1 MCGGGSSKAS
11 DAAQKREDE
20 RQAEIGRSTSAID
33 AAFGN
38 RGAQQQEFVNSLRE
52 FLTGDVRRQQKV
64 AGRRSKFGL
73 ARAGLTGGSQAVDQ
87 GRTLAEEFTEGLLKS
102 ERTAQGG
109 LADLK
114 AQDEQARLQL
124 LGLAQTGLKAGT
136 AASRASEAIQSNLAG
151 ASARGLQEG
160 VGDVFGKTANLFRAQ
175 EEAAARR
182 KGLAESEIFADPFSR
197 G

>member
-1 MCGGGSSKAS
+1 MCGGGDSKAS
-11 DAAQKREDE
+11 DAAQAREDE
-20 RQAEIGRSTSAID
+20 RQAEITRSTGAID
-33 AAFGN
+33 RAFGG

-64 AGRRSKFGL
+64 ATRRNKFSL
-73 ARAGLTGGSQAVDQ
+73 ARSGLTGGSQSVDQ
-87 GRTLAEEFTEGLLKS
+87 GRTLAEEFTEGLIKA
-102 ERTAQGG
+102 ERGAQGG

-114 AQDEQARLQL
+114 AQDEQSRLQL

-151 ASARGLQEG
+151 ASARGLQG
-160 VGDVFGKTANLFRAQ
+160 DIGDVFGKTANLFRAQ

-182 KGLAESEIFADPFSR
+182 KGLAESDVFADPFSR
-197 G
+197 

>member
-1 MCGGGSSKAS
+1 MCGGGSSSAS
-11 DAAQKREDE
+11 DAAQQREDE
-20 RQAEIGRSTSAID
+20 RQAEITRSTEAID
-33 AAFGN
+33 AAFGG

-64 AGRRSKFGL
+64 SSRRSKFAL
-73 ARAGLTGGSQAVDQ
+73 ARSGLSGGSQAVDQ
-87 GRTLAEEFTEGLLKS
+87 GRTLAEEFTEGLLKA
-102 ERTAQGG
+102 ERGAQGG

-151 ASARGLQEG
+151 ASARGLQQG
-160 VGDVFGKTANLFRAQ
+160 IGDVFGKTANLFRAQ

-182 KGLAESEIFADPFSR
+182 RGLAESEVFADPFSR
-197 G
+197 

>member
-1 MCGGGSSKAS
+1 MCGGGSSSAS
-11 DAAQKREDE
+11 DAAQQREDE

-73 ARAGLTGGSQAVDQ
+73 ARAGLSGGSQSVDQ
-87 GRTLAEEFTEGLLKS
+87 GRTLAEEFTEGLLKAES
-102 ERTAQGG
+102 GAQSG
-109 LADLK
+109 LANLK
-114 AQDEQARLQL
+114 ASDEQARLQL
-124 LGLAQTGLKAGT
+124 LGLAQTGLKSGT
-136 AASRASEAIQSNLAG
+136 AASRASEAIQANLAG
-151 ASARGLQEG
+151 ATASGFQQDI
-160 VGDVFGKTANLFRAQ
+160 GDVFGKTANLFRAQ

-182 KGLAESEIFADPFSR
+182 KGVSEAEVFADPFSR

>member
-1 MCGGGSSKAS
+1 MCGGGDSKAS

-20 RQAEIGRSTSAID
+20 RQAEITRSTSAID
-33 AAFGN
+33 RAFGG

-73 ARAGLTGGSQAVDQ
+73 ARAGLTGGSQSVDQ
-87 GRTLAEEFTEGLLKS
+87 GRTLAEEFTEGLLKA
-102 ERTAQGG
+102 ERGAQSG
-109 LADLK
+109 LAELK
-114 AQDEQARLQL
+114 GQDEQARLQL

-151 ASARGLQEG
+151 ASARGLTSDI
-160 VGDVFGKTANLFRAQ
+160 GDIFTKSGALFRQQ
-175 EEAAARR
+175 EESAARR
-182 KGLAESEIFADPFSR
+182 KGVSESEVFADPFSR
-197 G
+197 

>member
-1 MCGGGSSKAS
+1 MCGGGSSDAS
-11 DAAQKREDE
+11 DAAQRREDE
-20 RQAEIGRSTSAID
+20 RQAEITRSTEAID

-38 RGAQQQEFVNSLRE
+38 RGAQQQEFVNS
-52 FLTGDVRRQQKV
+52 
-64 AGRRSKFGL
+64 
-73 ARAGLTGGSQAVDQ
+73 GSQAVDQ

-102 ERTAQGG
+102 ERVAQGG

-151 ASARGLQEG
+151 ASAAGLQEG

-182 KGLAESEIFADPFSR
+182 RGVSEAEVFADPFSR
-197 G
+197 